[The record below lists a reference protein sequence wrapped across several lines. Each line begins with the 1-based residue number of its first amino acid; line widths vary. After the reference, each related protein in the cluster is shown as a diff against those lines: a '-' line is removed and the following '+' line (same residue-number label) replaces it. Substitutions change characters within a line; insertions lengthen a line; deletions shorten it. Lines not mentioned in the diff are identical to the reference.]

1 MTVLLAIIYA
11 AFISLGLPDA
21 VVGAAW
27 PSMHTELGA
36 DSAAAAL
43 VTIVVVL
50 STITA
55 SFSSGWL
62 LRRFG
67 TFAVSATSVALTALA
82 LFGYA
87 FVPSFGWL
95 LVLAVPL
102 GLGGGAIDAAL
113 NAFVAVNYS
122 SRHMNF
128 LHASWGVGAALGP
141 LIVGFWL
148 NISGQWRPAYVTI
161 GILQALLFV
170 VFFGSRG
177 LWAEHSDGESPSAVV
192 DDAELPNVPTGAD
205 LTSKP
210 WFKMPNLAIILMG
223 FFSYSA
229 VEMTLG
235 LWGATYF
242 VSRFGLEEDSAA
254 AGGAAF
260 YIGIIAG
267 RIAAGVAASRLS
279 NYELL
284 RAGAGV
290 LVLGAVALF
299 APVPAVSLAG
309 FAVAGFGCGPIYPM
323 MLQETAR
330 RFGALNTER
339 MMGIQMGLAYTGMLI
354 APPLTGLLLTRL
366 TPLALPGVGVLLA
379 AAIALSAV
387 VIEKRLVHT
396 SDREQNSI

>member
-43 VTIVVVL
+43 ATIVVVL
-50 STITA
+50 SMPL
-55 SFSSGWL
+55 WM
-62 LRRFG
+62 
-67 TFAVSATSVALTALA
+67 
-82 LFGYA
+82 
-87 FVPSFGWL
+87 PS
-95 LVLAVPL
+95 
-102 GLGGGAIDAAL
+102 
-113 NAFVAVNYS
+113 
-122 SRHMNF
+122 
-128 LHASWGVGAALGP
+128 
-141 LIVGFWL
+141 
-148 NISGQWRPAYVTI
+148 WRPAYVTI

-170 VFFGSRG
+170 VFLGSRG

-192 DDAELPNVPTGAD
+192 DDAELPNVPTGAN

-210 WFKMPNLAIILMG
+210 WFKMPNLAIILVG

-229 VEMTLG
+229 VEMTLD

-242 VSRFGLEEDSAA
+242 VSRFGREEDSAA
-254 AGGAAF
+254 TGGAAF
-260 YIGIIAG
+260 YIGITAG
-267 RIAAGVAASRLS
+267 RVAAGVAASRLS

-299 APVPAVSLAG
+299 VPVPAVSVAG
-309 FAVAGFGCGPIYPM
+309 FAV
-323 MLQETAR
+323 
-330 RFGALNTER
+330 
-339 MMGIQMGLAYTGMLI
+339 
-354 APPLTGLLLTRL
+354 
-366 TPLALPGVGVLLA
+366 
-379 AAIALSAV
+379 AIALSAV